1 MMIGRPGSGTN
12 KQKHEDNTGVV
23 ETSSEPARR
32 IEVDT
37 ERLSPSR
44 LIQHAEGAK
53 WTIPSYFSMRVGSD
67 NASLDFDSMLKDPSQ
82 QYREIKR
89 LVIRVTSPLTSS
101 QNTDDKTFTVQGEG
115 FIDHGVIPNT
125 NDVFVADIG
134 DGQQGLM
141 LITTTERLSYRKEAS
156 YRVEYTL
163 KQMMTEELEVAIK
176 NKISESVVYSP
187 EHLERTGDSLIT
199 EETYTRLIK
208 IKDDIKYLQN
218 AYLGAWTY
226 LPTDGWAIPEQSRP
240 MNDGFMESFLPFV
253 GIERKSEYNYP
264 PFTIGDVPTLW
275 AMLKQPHRHS
285 FRHLVKEMGLVDIT
299 PFRAKRSIG
308 NIGYSQYFMTMW
320 ASDLNMMGAGNN
332 LTPSQ
337 SVLTR
342 ENPDHEYDWGELA
355 ENQLPYYK
363 KVSLKPYIFSEGFY
377 NETPETEIERLVLL
391 YTRKEAIPA
400 DKVVDL
406 YDRLFELEP
415 LEQFYYS
422 PIVLLLMH
430 YVR

>member
-1 MMIGRPGSGTN
+1 
-12 KQKHEDNTGVV
+12 
-23 ETSSEPARR
+23 
-32 IEVDT
+32 
-37 ERLSPSR
+37 
-44 LIQHAEGAK
+44 
-53 WTIPSYFSMRVGSD
+53 
-67 NASLDFDSMLKDPSQ
+67 
-82 QYREIKR
+82 
-89 LVIRVTSPLTSS
+89 
-101 QNTDDKTFTVQGEG
+101 
-115 FIDHGVIPNT
+115 
-125 NDVFVADIG
+125 
-134 DGQQGLM
+134 
-141 LITTTERLSYRKEAS
+141 
-156 YRVEYTL
+156 
-163 KQMMTEELEVAIK
+163 
-176 NKISESVVYSP
+176 
-187 EHLERTGDSLIT
+187 
-199 EETYTRLIK
+199 
-208 IKDDIKYLQN
+208 
-218 AYLGAWTY
+218 
-226 LPTDGWAIPEQSRP
+226 
-240 MNDGFMESFLPFV
+240 
-253 GIERKSEYNYP
+253 
-264 PFTIGDVPTLW
+264 
-275 AMLKQPHRHS
+275 
-285 FRHLVKEMGLVDIT
+285 
-299 PFRAKRSIG
+299 
-308 NIGYSQYFMTMW
+308 MTMW